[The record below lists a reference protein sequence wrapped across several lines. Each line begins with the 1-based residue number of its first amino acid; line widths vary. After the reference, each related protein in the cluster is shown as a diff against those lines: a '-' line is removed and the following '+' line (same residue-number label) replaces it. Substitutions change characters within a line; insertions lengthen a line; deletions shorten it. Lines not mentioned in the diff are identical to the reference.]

1 MRILRWRQKAGWG
14 FGWGGAEPTDAVGEG
29 RLGEFRVFG
38 PWAWASLCL
47 SSSPQA
53 VFTVKTSLAHDSLPF
68 STLLDSIRSFVNVLS
83 EAFAFCSEGAL
94 PSRFLVMF
102 SWRHQGTLASLS
114 ELGRSLS
121 TFGHRLFMLGF
132 TSALNVCAALWTG
145 ALFVP
150 LR

>member
-1 MRILRWRQKAGWG
+1 MNS
-14 FGWGGAEPTDAVGEG
+14 
-29 RLGEFRVFG
+29 EFSD
-38 PWAWASLCL
+38 PWARESLCL
-47 SSSPQA
+47 SSSPQP

-102 SWRHQGTLASLS
+102 SWRHQGMRASLS